1 MGKPAKI
8 RKKKSFMF
16 TSKHQSFN
24 GILGLV
30 IAVCT
35 LITGVLLVVYSY
47 GQAGRVASDYGV
59 IGLFV
64 AILNLIGL
72 IAGLIGIRERDVFIT
87 PSIIS
92 ISANSVMLLAWAVLL
107 FIANK

>member
-16 TSKHQSFN
+16 TSKHHSFN
-24 GILGLV
+24 GVLGLV
-30 IAVCT
+30 IAICT
-35 LITGVLLVVYSY
+35 LIIGILLVVYSY
-47 GQAGRVASDYGV
+47 GQAGRVATDFGM
-59 IGLFV
+59 IGLF
-64 AILNLIGL
+64 AALLNLIGL

-92 ISANSVMLLAWAVLL
+92 ISANGLMLVAWAIIL
-107 FIANK
+107 FISNR